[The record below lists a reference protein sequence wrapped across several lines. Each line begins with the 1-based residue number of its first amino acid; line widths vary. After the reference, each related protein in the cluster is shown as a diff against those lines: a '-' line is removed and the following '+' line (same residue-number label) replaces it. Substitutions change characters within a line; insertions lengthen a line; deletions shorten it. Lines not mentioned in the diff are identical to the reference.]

1 MFKKY
6 KKIALAS
13 IAVSALCISSLSLAG
28 DQDTLGKTRLTFT
41 FVVPAKN
48 VKLADEVFAC
58 HATWMNETHIH
69 KGPKALLSYDVS
81 KMAEL
86 TDPTGLKSKPTGKT
100 IYVLNEVYE
109 TVAGVED
116 HFERTPKWN
125 CYDQFVELVNVSKVT
140 KVSVGNIFNSLT
152 WGGM

>member
-1 MFKKY
+1 MNF
-6 KKIALAS
+6 KKIAVTS
-13 IAVSALCISSLSLAG
+13 IAISSLCLSSLALAG
-28 DQDTLGKTRLTFT
+28 NQDTLGKTRLTFT
-41 FVVPAKN
+41 FVVPAKS
-48 VKLADEVFAC
+48 VALADKVFAC
-58 HATWMNETHIH
+58 HATWMDQTHH
-69 KGPKALLSYDVS
+69 HTGPKALLSYDVA
-81 KMAEL
+81 KMPEL

-140 KVSVGNIFNSLT
+140 KVSTGNIFNSLT
-152 WGGM
+152 WGGK